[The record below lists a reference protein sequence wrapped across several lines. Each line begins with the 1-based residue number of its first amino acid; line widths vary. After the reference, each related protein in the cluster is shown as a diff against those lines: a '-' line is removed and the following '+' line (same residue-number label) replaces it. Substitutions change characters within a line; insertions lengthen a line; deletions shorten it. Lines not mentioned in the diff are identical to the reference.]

1 MAVGTLYVV
10 ATPIGNLGDITHR
23 ALETLKTVGLIAA
36 EDTRVTKR
44 LLSHFGLGTRCIA
57 LHDHNERESAPN
69 LVEQLVAG
77 EQIALV
83 SDAGTPLV
91 SDPGYVLINA
101 ARAAEVPIVAVPGP
115 SALTAALSI
124 AGMPVDRFTFEGF
137 LPAKRG
143 ERDLRLK
150 SLLNEMRTMV
160 FYESTHRIEATLAD
174 IAAAFGGNR
183 EVALAHELTKIHESV
198 ERGGADEVLAWLRG
212 DAGRSKGEFVL
223 LVAGVGPRKGDSV
236 RAEEIL
242 AVLLTYL
249 PVSQAAAAAAQIT
262 GHKRNMLYQKALALQ
277 NKH

>member
-23 ALETLKTVGLIAA
+23 ALETLRAVGLIAA
-36 EDTRVTKR
+36 EDTRVTRR
-44 LLSHFGLGTRCIA
+44 LLSHFGLGTRCVA
-57 LHDHNERESAPN
+57 LHDHNERESAPD

-101 ARAAEVPIVAVPGP
+101 ARAAAVPIVAVPGP